1 MSGARTGLDFLVLG
15 RRPNSVALE
24 VSMKGALTLA
34 VVVSLAAVALP
45 AEAQWLNHPTPNVP
59 RTSDGKPNLAA
70 PPPRGADGHPDLSG
84 PWTGRLTVFRV
95 PDEAL
100 TTQSKALIQ
109 EREETYFRDRP
120 AFQCQPTGPET
131 VAGWRRIIQTPS
143 LIAIAYDTLIYRL
156 IFMDGRQLEADPERT
171 WMGYSVGRWEGD
183 TLVVDSFGFND
194 RTWLDARGLPHS
206 DALRTTERYWR
217 RSFGQLQVELTVT
230 DPIAFAKSWT
240 VTYDLQFQ
248 PDSEMVEGVCEDKT
262 RWIGRLSDAE
272 RDAVT
277 VPPQT
282 LAKYVGVYSGLWVT
296 RPRTVRIQLE
306 DGTLYANGLLG
317 EKVRLIPHSDTSFMG
332 TDGYSFDF
340 DPQGDPAAFMVERHV
355 SGDWRYTRQ
364 PEK

>member
-1 MSGARTGLDFLVLG
+1 MTNVLTGVMAVLLV
-15 RRPNSVALE
+15 
-24 VSMKGALTLA
+24 
-34 VVVSLAAVALP
+34 AVAIP
-45 AEAQWLNHPTPNVP
+45 ANAQWLTHPTPNLP
-59 RTSDGKPNLAA
+59 RTADGKPNLAA
-70 PPPRGADGHPDLSG
+70 APPRGADGHADLSG
-84 PWTGRLTVFRV
+84 PWTGRLAVFRV

-100 TTQSKALIQ
+100 TAESKALIR

-143 LIAIAYDTLIYRL
+143 LIAIAYDTLTYRL
-156 IFMDGRQLEADPERT
+156 IFMDGRQLEANPERT

-194 RTWLDARGLPHS
+194 RTWLDARGLPHT
-206 DALRTTERYWR
+206 DALRTTERYR
-217 RSFGQLQVELTVT
+217 RRTFGQLQVELTVT
-230 DPIAFAKSWT
+230 DPGAFAKSWT

-262 RWIGRLSDAE
+262 HWIGRLSDAE
-272 RDAVT
+272 RGAVT

-282 LAKYVGVYSGLWVT
+282 LKKYVGVYSGLWGE

-306 DGTLYANGLLG
+306 GGTLYSNGLLG
-317 EKVRLIPHSDTSFMG
+317 ERVRLIPQSDTSFLG